1 MHAPTAW
8 VLIDTVIY
16 LRHRASTATART
28 VTSTAIVEITAI
40 VILSMDPADVYIDKK
55 EMMEGHNLFLIN

>member
-1 MHAPTAW
+1 MLPLHGCLLA
-8 VLIDTVIY
+8 VIN
-16 LRHRASTATART
+16 LRHRASTATAKR